1 MMPISQKDCLL
12 AMLEELRADV
22 TTFSLYDADRRER
35 WFDALA
41 QVIAAVRSDDQRMA
55 WVALIADDLCRRIPG
70 VPFAVAAQPLLD
82 RLKTMGVVIR

>member
-1 MMPISQKDCLL
+1 MPMRSTDCLL
-12 AMLEELRADV
+12 AMLEELRADG
-22 TTFSLYDADRRER
+22 TSFSIYDADRREG

-41 QVIAAVRSDDQRMA
+41 QVIAALRTDDLRMA

-70 VPFAVAAQPLLD
+70 VPFAIAAQPLLD

>member
-1 MMPISQKDCLL
+1 MPMCSKDCLL
-12 AMLEELRADV
+12 AMLEELRADGA
-22 TTFSLYDADRRER
+22 TFSLYDGDRREV

-41 QVIAAVRSDDQRMA
+41 QVIAAVRADDQRMA

-70 VPFAVAAQPLLD
+70 VPFAIAAQPLLD